1 MDNLDYKTTNSLVNA
16 ANQITEAQGFGSPV
30 GHILTKTESSHNSYG
45 SKDFPLS
52 KKIRTEVYQLL
63 VAAEKKLREGQRAAQ
78 AYMDANKRAASA
90 PKGTVAALP
99 THISDT
105 ELKVM
110 QADMKV
116 CIKHIEAA
124 ALTIYAG

>member
-1 MDNLDYKTTNSLVNA
+1 MDNLDYKTTNSLVAA

-30 GHILTKTESSHNSYG
+30 GHILTKTESNGSYG

-63 VAAEKKLREGQRAAQ
+63 VAAERKLQEGQRAAQ
-78 AYMDANKRAASA
+78 AYLDANKRAAAA

-99 THISDT
+99 THISDS
-105 ELKVM
+105 ELKGM
-110 QADMKV
+110 QTDMKS

-124 ALTIYAG
+124 ALIIYAG